1 MGNNNKKQMKGF
13 TQKIPAINPS
23 TITMSKQHKCS
34 THVVSNNNKKQM
46 KGLTQKIPAINT
58 STITMPKQHRCSTHV
73 VSNNNTKQ
81 MKEHTQKIP
90 AINSATNEMSKQQK
104 FSAHVAPNDNTKEMR
119 EHTQKI
125 PAINPSTKIMSKQQ
139 CSTHVEEPSRRVT
152 FHSSVKSWDGP
163 REQNILLERLVHE
176 YFQKNRCVDLLSKLL
191 RNRRQKQLSQLCTML
206 RALLKRLAVQTRTP
220 LLPGGGGKG
229 IIIPRTSFRAVA
241 QLSSLTSSVHGHCSK
256 FRTLSGKHIL

>member
-1 MGNNNKKQMKGF
+1 
-13 TQKIPAINPS
+13 
-23 TITMSKQHKCS
+23 
-34 THVVSNNNKKQM
+34 M
-46 KGLTQKIPAINT
+46 KGLTQKIPAINPQKT
-58 STITMPKQHRCSTHV
+58 FVCNKTFEQETENERQEITALTILRRENARGRRKFTVVARETGASTGNQRQDIASTITMP
-73 VSNNNTKQ
+73 N
-81 MKEHTQKIP
+81 
-90 AINSATNEMSKQQK
+90 QQK
-104 FSAHVAPNDNTKEMR
+104 CSAHVVPNDNTKEMK
-119 EHTQKI
+119 EQTQKI
-125 PAINPSTKIMSKQQ
+125 QAINPSTKTIPKQQ
-139 CSTHVEEPSRRVT
+139 CYTHVEEPSRRVT
-152 FHSSVKSWDGP
+152 FHSSVKSWDGQ
-163 REQNILLERLVHE
+163 REQNILLERLVRE